1 MKNDGNRIGT
11 THGGATEHKNSYF
24 GEKITSFVN
33 PGALAQ
39 AVP

>member
-1 MKNDGNRIGT
+1 MVTELER
-11 THGGATEHKNSYF
+11 HTEHKSSYF